1 MFKKEFIKNLA
12 KMVEFKTVF
21 NQPGQIKKQID
32 FVKKYFDKT
41 DVKIKEIVRNDI
53 TSLIVSNTDDLSFD
67 ILYCTHL
74 DVVEAEADQF
84 EMKVEG
90 DKVFGRGVADDKG
103 PALIGMMLAKE
114 ILPIEKNNK
123 IGFLFATDEEIGS
136 ENGVDYLVNKLGLK
150 AKVVLLPDAGENHEL
165 IQACK
170 GFLHLE
176 IKAMGKEAHGSRPW
190 FGDNAIE
197 KLIQFF
203 IELKKMFPADFKDK
217 NYWQNSMNIGMFN
230 GGKVTNQVP
239 EKAEIGLDIRY
250 VTNEDREQIK
260 AKIKQLTDSI
270 KGVEVNI
277 QQGEMMF
284 LDLKSPYVKQV
295 NKIAK
300 KVLGKEL
307 TITQETGA
315 TDGRHFSTNGMD
327 VLAFAPAMENIHGKG
342 EWLSLVSAED
352 YYNIAKEFIKD
363 FK

>member
-1 MFKKEFIKNLA
+1 LF
-12 KMVEFKTVF
+12 
-21 NQPGQIKKQID
+21 
-32 FVKKYFDKT
+32 
-41 DVKIKEIVRNDI
+41 
-53 TSLIVSNTDDLSFD
+53 LIQMISSFD

-197 KLIQFF
+197 
-203 IELKKMFPADFKDK
+203 
-217 NYWQNSMNIGMFN
+217 N
-230 GGKVTNQVP
+230 
-239 EKAEIGLDIRY
+239 
-250 VTNEDREQIK
+250 
-260 AKIKQLTDSI
+260 
-270 KGVEVNI
+270 
-277 QQGEMMF
+277 
-284 LDLKSPYVKQV
+284 
-295 NKIAK
+295 
-300 KVLGKEL
+300 
-307 TITQETGA
+307 
-315 TDGRHFSTNGMD
+315 
-327 VLAFAPAMENIHGKG
+327 
-342 EWLSLVSAED
+342 
-352 YYNIAKEFIKD
+352 
-363 FK
+363 